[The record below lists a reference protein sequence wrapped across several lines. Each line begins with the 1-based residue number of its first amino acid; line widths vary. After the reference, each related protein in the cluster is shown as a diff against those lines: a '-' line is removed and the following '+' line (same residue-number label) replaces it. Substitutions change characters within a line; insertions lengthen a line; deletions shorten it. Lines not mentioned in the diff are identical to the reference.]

1 MNTYYIS
8 ATIMVDDEIKA
19 ETEEQAVKQFKD
31 SHTYTHVSGM
41 IISPEIDEIEDLGD
55 DLSDD

>member
-1 MNTYYIS
+1 MNTYYMS

-31 SHTYTHVSGM
+31 SHTYTHLSGM
-41 IISPEIDEIEDLGD
+41 IISPEIDEI
-55 DLSDD
+55 